1 MTPPEAG
8 QGHAQADKRT
18 KRPASDGGGP
28 PRAAGQ
34 PERVCPNCGSVLYER
49 KCKLLCPEP
58 ACGYYMSCSDFY

>member
-1 MTPPEAG
+1 MTPPEPA
-8 QGHAQADKRT
+8 HAPADKPPE
-18 KRPASDGGGP
+18 RPAAPGDGTS
-28 PRAAGQ
+28 RAARQ